1 VEEHE
6 VTIARLTAESAEQ
19 YTELTQSRSALEE
32 LEPVAAELRSAVN
45 AHAEDL
51 SAAQAALAGVTAQL
65 QATGDD
71 GDGDEEEAAAA
82 AAAAA
87 EEEEE
92 ERTSGGVSELRV
104 AIANLEAQRSA
115 TETRLA
121 AAVGAHE
128 EAEALL
134 QASEE
139 RAAALEAALAAERAD
154 FAKVKVQLE
163 AELVATLAAE
173 VSKCRTICFGA
184 VFICETRS
192 CEMII

>member
-1 VEEHE
+1 MEEHE

-71 GDGDEEEAAAA
+71 DGDEEEAAAA
-82 AAAAA
+82 
-87 EEEEE
+87 
-92 ERTSGGVSELRV
+92 
-104 AIANLEAQRSA
+104 
-115 TETRLA
+115 
-121 AAVGAHE
+121 VGARE

-154 FAKVKVQLE
+154 FAKVTAQLE
-163 AELVATLAAE
+163 AELAATLAAE
-173 VSKCRTICFGA
+173 VSKYRTPFFGA
-184 VFICETRS
+184 VFFCETRS

>member
-1 VEEHE
+1 M
-6 VTIARLTAESAEQ
+6 TIARLTAESAEQ

-82 AAAAA
+82 AA
-87 EEEEE
+87 EEE

-139 RAAALEAALAAERAD
+139 RAAVLEAALAAERAD
-154 FAKVKVQLE
+154 FAKVKAQLE

-173 VSKCRTICFGA
+173 VSKCRTICFGV

>member
-82 AAAAA
+82 AAA

-154 FAKVKVQLE
+154 FAKVKAQLE

-173 VSKCRTICFGA
+173 VSKYRTICFGA

>member
-82 AAAAA
+82 

-139 RAAALEAALAAERAD
+139 RAAVLEAALAAERAD

>member
-82 AAAAA
+82 AAA
-87 EEEEE
+87 EEEE

-139 RAAALEAALAAERAD
+139 RAAVLEAALAAERAD
-154 FAKVKVQLE
+154 FAKVKAQLE

-173 VSKCRTICFGA
+173 VSKYRTICFGA

>member
-1 VEEHE
+1 M
-6 VTIARLTAESAEQ
+6 TIARLTAESAEQ

-82 AAAAA
+82 

-139 RAAALEAALAAERAD
+139 RAAVLEAALAAERAD
-154 FAKVKVQLE
+154 FAKVKAQLE

>member
-1 VEEHE
+1 M
-6 VTIARLTAESAEQ
+6 TIARLTAESAEQ

-82 AAAAA
+82 AA
-87 EEEEE
+87 EEEE

-139 RAAALEAALAAERAD
+139 RAAVLEAALAAERAD
-154 FAKVKVQLE
+154 FAKVKAQLE

-192 CEMII
+192 CAMII

>member
-87 EEEEE
+87 AAEE

-154 FAKVKVQLE
+154 FAKVKAQLE

-173 VSKCRTICFGA
+173 VSKYRTICFGA

>member
-82 AAAAA
+82 AAAA
-87 EEEEE
+87 EE

-139 RAAALEAALAAERAD
+139 RAAVLEAALAAERAD
-154 FAKVKVQLE
+154 FAKVKAQLE

-173 VSKCRTICFGA
+173 VSKYRTICFGA

>member
-87 EEEEE
+87 AEE

-139 RAAALEAALAAERAD
+139 RAAVLEAALAAERAD
-154 FAKVKVQLE
+154 FAKVKAQLE

>member
-82 AAAAA
+82 AAA
-87 EEEEE
+87 EE

-154 FAKVKVQLE
+154 FAKVKAQLE

-173 VSKCRTICFGA
+173 VSKYRTICFGA

>member
-82 AAAAA
+82 AA
-87 EEEEE
+87 EEE

-139 RAAALEAALAAERAD
+139 RAAVLEAALAAERAD
-154 FAKVKVQLE
+154 FAKVKAQLE

>member
-1 VEEHE
+1 MEEHE

-82 AAAAA
+82 

-139 RAAALEAALAAERAD
+139 RAAVLEAALAAERAD
-154 FAKVKVQLE
+154 FAKVKAQLE

-192 CEMII
+192 CELII